1 MEAAGKAFLILA
13 DGTVFEGKSIGAS
26 GTTIGETVFTTG
38 MTGYIETLT
47 DPSYYGQIVTQTFP
61 LIGNYGVMPEDFES
75 KKSWVRGYIVRELCD
90 EPSNFRC
97 SGSLNDFLKE
107 QGIVGICG
115 IDTRALTKRLRES
128 GVMNGM
134 IVSGDYQGV
143 SEQLLEKIKNY
154 KIEAAVESVQNR
166 EGESLPLAAKA
177 VVSLGSTTAF
187 SATPST
193 GESPRNAPHV
203 ILYDFGAKLNI
214 QRELEKR
221 GCKVIVV
228 PYNTTAEEVIKQNP
242 DGVMLS
248 NGPGDPADN
257 VGVIEEIAKLCEW
270 NKQTLKQVQGDSHAI
285 PIFGIC
291 LGHQM
296 LALARGAKTSKL
308 KYGHRG
314 GNHPVKDTVTN
325 RVYITS
331 QNHGYAVENTSLP
344 SFAKMSFFNVND
356 GTVEGVDYTDIPAFS
371 VQFHPEACGGPH
383 DTNFLFDRF
392 LKMMEEK

>member
-1 MEAAGKAFLILA
+1 MKAWLILA
-13 DGTVFEGKSIGAS
+13 DGTVFEGTSIGAV

-75 KKSWVRGYIVRELCD
+75 KKSWVRGYIVRELC
-90 EPSNFRC
+90 EAPSNFRC
-97 SGSLNDFLKE
+97 AGSLNDFLKE

-134 IVSGDYQGV
+134 IVSGECPELSDK
-143 SEQLLEKIKNY
+143 LLEEIKKY
-154 KIEAAVESVQNR
+154 KIEKAVESVQHS
-166 EGESLPLAAKA
+166 EGESLPPGLSKGHH
-177 VVSLGSTTAF
+177 VVLF
-187 SATPST
+187 
-193 GESPRNAPHV
+193 
-203 ILYDFGAKLNI
+203 DFGAKLNI

-221 GCKVIVV
+221 GCRVTVV

-257 VGVIEEIAKLCEW
+257 VHINEEIRKLCEYG
-270 NKQTLKQVQGDSHAI
+270 KI

-314 GNHPVKDTVTN
+314 GNHPVKDTATN

-392 LKMMEEK
+392 LKMMEEN

>member
-1 MEAAGKAFLILA
+1 MEAADKAFLVLA

-26 GTTIGETVFTTG
+26 GSTIGETVFTTG

-61 LIGNYGVMPEDFES
+61 LIGNYGVIPEDFES
-75 KKSWVRGYIVRELCD
+75 RKSFVRGYVVRELCD
-90 EPSNFRC
+90 LPSNFRC
-97 SGSLNDFLKE
+97 ESDLSSFLKA
-107 QGIVGICG
+107 QGIIGICG
-115 IDTRALTKRLRES
+115 IDTRALTKKLREA

-134 IVSGDYQGV
+134 IISGKSAV
-143 SEQLLEKIKNY
+143 NFAATPQLLEKIKDY
-154 KIEAAVESVQNR
+154 KITDAVKIVNIKE
-166 EGESLPLAAKA
+166 EGEGSPSLQPA
-177 VVSLGSTTAF
+177 SQS
-187 SATPST
+187 SASHSS
-193 GESPRNAPHV
+193 GGSPRNAPHV
-203 ILYDFGAKLNI
+203 ILFDFGAKYNI

-221 GCKVIVV
+221 GCAVTVV
-228 PYNTTAEEVIKQNP
+228 PYNTTAEEVINQNP
-242 DGVMLS
+242 DGIMLS
-248 NGPGDPADN
+248 NGPGDPAEN
-257 VGVIEEIAKLCEW
+257 TGVISEIKKLCDYG
-270 NKQTLKQVQGDSHAI
+270 KI

-314 GNHPVKDTVTN
+314 GNHPVKDTSTN

-344 SFAKMSFFNVND
+344 AYAKMSFFNVND

-392 LKMMEEK
+392 FEMMERRIS